1 MKNIYDLL
9 KFKLDSE
16 CADYEFE
23 IIPIPPYEMLVNNLS
38 LEPYEYFGKDDKIM
52 GKKTKQIILYYN
64 CDILMKVIISF
75 TGEILD
81 ELISE
86 ISSSG
91 LGLPGN
97 INLKLWYDQ
106 ERNMTIIEYQK
117 KILGKL

>member
-23 IIPIPPYEMLVNNLS
+23 IIPIPPYEMLVNNIS

-52 GKKTKQIILYYN
+52 GRKTKQIILYYN
-64 CDILMKVIISF
+64 CDILMRVLMMF
-75 TGEILD
+75 PGEMLD
-81 ELISE
+81 ELLDK

-91 LGLPGN
+91 VNLPRN
-97 INLKLWYDQ
+97 MNLKLWYDQ
-106 ERNMTIIEYQK
+106 EKNMTIIEYQK